1 MGGRGGASG
10 LSAVDIPKINNP
22 AGIPKN
28 AITEDEFLALR
39 GVGDAMSGYTI
50 DKVRGNRTI
59 RTQRGKE
66 RFERETLSANEAYQR
81 KRDAARA
88 EYRNLVEKGVIR
100 DKTPI
105 ERRIVTAH
113 GNPDNESTQAARRLL
128 EKKGIDWKTG
138 RKKEK

>member
-1 MGGRGGASG
+1 MGGRGGSSG
-10 LSAVDIPKINNP
+10 LKSANIHRINNP

-28 AITEDEFLALR
+28 AITEEEFLAFR

-50 DKVRGNRTI
+50 DKARSNRTI

-66 RFERETLSANEAYQR
+66 RFEKETLSANEAYQK

-88 EYRNLVEKGVIR
+88 EYKSLIEKGVIR

-138 RKKEK
+138 RKKKK

>member
-1 MGGRGGASG
+1 MGGRGGSSG
-10 LSAVDIPKINNP
+10 LNVANIPKINNP
-22 AGIPKN
+22 ARIPKN

-50 DKVRGNRTI
+50 DKTRSNRQI

-66 RFERETLSANEAYQR
+66 RFERETLSANEVYQR

-88 EYRNLVEKGVIR
+88 EYRSLVEKGVIR

-138 RKKEK
+138 RKKK

>member
-1 MGGRGGASG
+1 VGGRGGSSG
-10 LSAVDIPKINNP
+10 LNVANIPKINNP
-22 AGIPKN
+22 ARIPKN

-50 DKVRGNRTI
+50 DKTRSNRQI

-66 RFERETLSANEAYQR
+66 RFERETLSANEVYQR

-88 EYRNLVEKGVIR
+88 EYRSLVEKGVIR

-138 RKKEK
+138 RKKK

>member
-1 MGGRGGASG
+1 MRMAKGSSG
-10 LSAVDIPKINNP
+10 FISSVPKIKNP
-22 AGIPKN
+22 AGIPGN
-28 AITEDEFLALR
+28 AITEDEFLSFR

-50 DKVRGNRTI
+50 DKTRSNRQI
-59 RTQRGKE
+59 RTQRGKD

-88 EYRNLVEKGVIR
+88 EYRSLIEKGAIR

-113 GNPDNESTQAARRLL
+113 GNPNNESTQAARRLL

-138 RKKEK
+138 KKKK

>member
-10 LSAVDIPKINNP
+10 LSAANIPKINNP

-50 DKVRGNRTI
+50 DKARSNRTI

-66 RFERETLSANEAYQR
+66 RFERETLSANETYQR

-88 EYRNLVEKGVIR
+88 EYRSLVEKGVIR

-105 ERRIVTAH
+105 ERRIVAAH

-138 RKKEK
+138 RKKK